1 MKIWFELQDD
11 HLKLSTNSKQI
22 FAQKS
27 GHYVQLDEP
36 QVVVDAVKELISQ

>member
-22 FAQKS
+22 FVQKS